1 MPKKKKEINQE
12 ELKQAAHK
20 RALEELEEKLH
31 LISEPTYSFDI
42 GESVNVGSLEDV
54 FVLDSLHNGKIIEV
68 SYTSTNANYGNPI
81 RNENQKGYWLWT
93 EIRKVNINRNT
104 FVKNED
110 IRLSYSQTGLESL
123 FHKAYYFGVDFDPEY
138 QRDYVWNESDKV
150 KLIDA
155 IFNNVDIGKFALIH
169 LSDEE
174 WANNGYKYS
183 YEILDGKQ
191 RYRAILDYFESR
203 FKYKGMYF
211 KDLSPKDQ
219 LHFKRYTISIA
230 ETRNLNREQ
239 KLRYFLMLNTGG
251 RIMSE
256 EHLDVV
262 RDLLSNIQES

>member
-1 MPKKKKEINQE
+1 MAKKKEKISLE
-12 ELKQAAHK
+12 ELTKEAHE
-20 RALEELEEKLH
+20 RALRELEEKLH
-31 LISEPTYSFDI
+31 LIPEPTYNFEI

-54 FVLDSLHNGKIIEV
+54 VVIDSLHDGRIIEV
-68 SYTSTNANYGNPI
+68 SYTSTKTNYGNPI
-81 RNENQKGYWLWT
+81 KNENQKGYWLWT
-93 EIRKVNINRNT
+93 EIRKANTNRDT
-104 FVKNED
+104 YVKNED

-174 WANNGYKYS
+174 WTNNGYKYS

-230 ETRNLNREQ
+230 ETRNLDREQ

-256 EHLDVV
+256 GHLDVV
-262 RDLLSNIQES
+262 RELLSKIQKS

>member
-1 MPKKKKEINQE
+1 MTKKKNEINQE
-12 ELKQAAHK
+12 ELDQAAHERELK
-20 RALEELEEKLH
+20 ELEEKLH
-31 LISEPTYSFDI
+31 LISEPTYSFEI
-42 GESVNVGSLEDV
+42 GESVYVGSLEDV
-54 FVLDSLHNGKIIEV
+54 VVIDCLHDGKIIEV
-68 SYTSTNANYGNPI
+68 SYTFTNSNYGKAI
-81 RNENQKGYWLWT
+81 RKENQKRYCLWT
-93 EIRKVNINRNT
+93 DIRKPNTNRESY
-104 FVKNED
+104 VKNED

-174 WANNGYKYS
+174 WTNNGYKYS

-191 RYRAILDYFESR
+191 RYRAILDYYESR
-203 FKYKGMYF
+203 FKYKGMYY

-230 ETRNLNREQ
+230 ETRNLDREQ

-262 RDLLSNIQES
+262 RELLSNIQKS